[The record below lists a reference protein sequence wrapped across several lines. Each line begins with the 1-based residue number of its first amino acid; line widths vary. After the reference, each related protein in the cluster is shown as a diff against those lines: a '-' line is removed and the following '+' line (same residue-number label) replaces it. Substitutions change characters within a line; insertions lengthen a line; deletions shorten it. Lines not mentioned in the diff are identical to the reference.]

1 MANLSHSKTKKLN
14 PLIRQEI
21 VKIFQ
26 ELLSDPDFG
35 LPLSEETEKK
45 LKESI
50 KAKKK
55 GELIPFEEILENI
68 TNDKNRIGSKDK
80 I

>member
-26 ELLSDPDFG
+26 ELLSDSDFG